1 MRRTAGTNPTPHSRG
16 SPSRHSAR
24 RSHGR
29 RWLCRH
35 RQSQAL
41 GVRATAPQLAAVTVA
56 LEAVASVARAV
67 RQICDTSRGRDWA
80 ASRWPWAETASTRHS
95 RHRVSK
101 SCTWCSC
108 CRSHSTPLPSCC
120 RRRSTAQ
127 VWRSRRQCG
136 SPWRK
141 PLGPRALPVLLP
153 AATAWLPAWPQR
165 SSALSRGRGRWLR
178 RPRAFLLLRLA
189 TLLKEAPSLA
199 TPTGQ
204 PACCRMVHGT
214 VAVPLRPY
222 RDTVIL
228 RIGGEGDRWAPS
240 AAGDPD
246 ASAAGG
252 RWGLAGSCTGCRLQ
266 GRTL

>member
-1 MRRTAGTNPTPHSRG
+1 MRRTGGTNPAPHSKG

-35 RQSQAL
+35 RQSQPL

-56 LEAVASVARAV
+56 LEAAASVARAV
-67 RQICDTSRGRDWA
+67 RQICDTSRGRGWA

-136 SPWRK
+136 SPLRK

-153 AATAWLPAWPQR
+153 AATAWLPAWAQR
-165 SSALSRGRGRWLR
+165 SSALSRGRWFR
-178 RPRAFLLLRLA
+178 RPAFLLPRLA
-189 TLLKEAPSLA
+189 TLLKEAPWRHRRASLL
-199 TPTGQ
+199 PSSL
-204 PACCRMVHGT
+204 VHGST
-214 VAVPLRPY
+214 TREP
-222 RDTVIL
+222 
-228 RIGGEGDRWAPS
+228 
-240 AAGDPD
+240 AARGP
-246 ASAAGG
+246 G
-252 RWGLAGSCTGCRLQ
+252 R
-266 GRTL
+266 

>member
-1 MRRTAGTNPTPHSRG
+1 MRRTGGTNPAPHSRG

-35 RQSQAL
+35 RQSQPL

-56 LEAVASVARAV
+56 LEAAASVARAV
-67 RQICDTSRGRDWA
+67 RQICDTSRGRGWA

-108 CRSHSTPLPSCC
+108 CRLHSTPLQSCC

-141 PLGPRALPVLLP
+141 PLGPRALPVPLP
-153 AATAWLPAWPQR
+153 AATAWLPAWAQR
-165 SSALSRGRGRWLR
+165 SSALSRGRWFR
-178 RPRAFLLLRLA
+178 RPAFLLPRLA

-199 TPTGQ
+199 TPRH
-204 PACCRMVHGT
+204 C
-214 VAVPLRPY
+214 
-222 RDTVIL
+222 
-228 RIGGEGDRWAPS
+228 
-240 AAGDPD
+240 
-246 ASAAGG
+246 
-252 RWGLAGSCTGCRLQ
+252 
-266 GRTL
+266 